1 MVLVDNRIGS
11 KDLIPHLE
19 HWQIPCQLSTLEFG
33 DAAFCGSG
41 PDGGLLIGVEIKA
54 VGDALLC
61 MDDGRFAGHQLPGLV
76 QTYARVWLVVE
87 GAYSVQQSSA
97 RLTMV
102 RSGKRSKL
110 AGYGE
115 RKHNYSGLTN
125 WLTTMEECGGVRVRQ
140 TVNRAETAA
149 FIGCLYHWWSKPY
162 DRHRSHLALH
172 KQHKFPVK
180 TNQPAGTFLVKP
192 SLLRRIASELPGI
205 GWTRSGAVAQHFQ
218 TVERMMEATVQEW
231 MEVDGVGK
239 TVAQSVYESLRKH

>member
-19 HWQIPCQLSTLEFG
+19 HWQIPCQLSTLEYG
-33 DAAFCGSG
+33 DAAFVGCG
-41 PDGGLLIGVEIKA
+41 PTEDGGMLIGVEIKA
-54 VGDALLC
+54 VSDALQC

-76 QTYARVWLVVE
+76 QTYGRVWLVVE

-102 RSGKRSKL
+102 RQGARSKL
-110 AGYGE
+110 AGHGD

-162 DRHRSHLALH
+162 DRHHAHQAIH
-172 KQHKFPVK
+172 KSA
-180 TNQPAGTFLVKP
+180 QPSGMVLTKP

-218 TVERMMEATVQEW
+218 TVERMMAASELEW
-231 MEVDGVGK
+231 MEVEGVGK
-239 TVAQSVYESLRKH
+239 TVAKSVFESLRKK